1 MSNLIDL
8 TGKKFGRL
16 TVIRRVKNAKSGKS
30 RWLCRCSCSEQNE
43 LIVIGT
49 DLTRGH
55 TQSCGCFMRE
65 QSKKYNTKHGKLYTR
80 LYKTWKNMKN
90 RCNNPNS
97 DDYRIY
103 GAEGKTVCDE
113 WLNNFQTFYDWS
125 MANGYDETAP
135 KGQCTLERIDGTK
148 GYSPDNC
155 RWATAKEQANNTR
168 RNHVIEYN
176 GKKQT
181 MKQWSEELH
190 IKYSTLAA
198 RINTYRWDIDRAFE
212 IPIKN
217 L

>member
-1 MSNLIDL
+1 MSKLIDL
-8 TGKKFGRL
+8 IGRKFGRL
-16 TVIRRVKNAKSGKS
+16 TVIERAKNAKGGKS

-43 LIVIGT
+43 VIVIGT

-65 QSKKYNTKHGKLYTR
+65 QSKKYNIKHGKVYTR
-80 LYKTWKNMKN
+80 LYMTWKNMKN

-103 GAEGKTVCDE
+103 GAEGKTVCPE
-113 WLNNFQTFYDWS
+113 WLDKENGFINFYNWS
-125 MANGYDETAP
+125 MANGYRADLTI
-135 KGQCTLERIDGTK
+135 ERIDGTK

-155 RWATAKEQANNTR
+155 RWTTAKEQANNTR
-168 RNHVIEYN
+168 RNHIIEYK

-198 RINTYRWDIDRAFE
+198 RINTYRWDIGRAFE